1 MLRKWLIPLS
11 VFLVFATY
19 TFAKPRPANYY
30 RNHLEEFIGKTIEI
44 PVGQLTPLNV
54 FDAQYRMFYADT
66 LNSKKKIDGTI
77 LVLIPKRCPG
87 KTVNKATYKY
97 MVDRFLKAY
106 PFSDIS
112 VAMHSSHLKPVSLQG
127 KLVQF
132 KSTIAI
138 LVESIASMQE
148 LAPPVPLEDPNPNQ

>member
-1 MLRKWLIPLS
+1 MLKKWLILLF
-11 VFLVFATY
+11 VFPGLATY
-19 TFAKPRPANYY
+19 SFAKPRPADYY
-30 RNHLEEFIGKTIEI
+30 RNHLEEYIGETIEV

-54 FDAQYRMFYADT
+54 FDGQYRMFYADT

-87 KTVNKATYKY
+87 KVVNKTTYKY

-106 PFSDIS
+106 PFSEIS
-112 VAMHSSHLKPVSLQG
+112 VAMHGSHLKPVSLQG

-138 LVESIASMQE
+138 LVENIASMEE
-148 LAPPVPLEDPNPNQ
+148 LAPPVPLEGPNTNQ